1 MLLSETSLRI
11 PGPAVLDRPAYAGPL
26 ILAVVPDDGK
36 GLAAVLADVHPGAYK
51 NFQESAQLRIGESR
65 TVGAERF
72 EVGEELVQTQA
83 QPTLRFA
90 AATERREEL
99 GEQWSGGVV
108 VALQA
113 SELLS
118 SFTSTVL
125 PGAAGGRRTVSV
137 PLSRS

>member
-1 MLLSETSLRI
+1 M
-11 PGPAVLDRPAYAGPL
+11 RPAYAGSL

-72 EVGEELVQTQA
+72 EVGEDLVHTHA

-90 AATERREEL
+90 AATERLEEL
-99 GEQWSGGVV
+99 REQWSGGVV

-113 SELLS
+113 SRTAS
-118 SFTSTVL
+118 SVTSTI
-125 PGAAGGRRTVSV
+125 AAGRRRRQADGECPV
-137 PLSRS
+137 PSS